1 MGEGAVLLDRGA
13 HSKLSEYRAESVVRG
28 RDDFL
33 GPTA

>member
-1 MGEGAVLLDRGA
+1 MAEEAVLPDRGA

-33 GPTA
+33 EPTA